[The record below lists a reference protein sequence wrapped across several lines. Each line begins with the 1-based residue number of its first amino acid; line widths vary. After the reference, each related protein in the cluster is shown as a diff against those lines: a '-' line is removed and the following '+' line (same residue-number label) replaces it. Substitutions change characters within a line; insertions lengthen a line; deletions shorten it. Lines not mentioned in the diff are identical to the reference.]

1 MIGSLNRVNQ
11 QELLLIL
18 LPVSLKS
25 VNLFLSH
32 LPWLLLVLQFI
43 SSPLHLL
50 PPLQQ
55 NKTTLLH
62 SLLSLSWSH
71 LKR

>member
-18 LPVSLKS
+18 LPLSLKS

-32 LPWLLLVLQFI
+32 LPRLLLVLQFI
-43 SSPLHLL
+43 SPPLHLL